1 MSRGLWQRL
10 GLVRPELRAWALYD
24 WANSAMAA
32 TIVTAVFPIYYGQVA
47 CRGLPPADAT
57 QRHAIATTLAL
68 TCVALSAPFLGALAD
83 ARPWKKRMLATFMS
97 MGVLACAGMFFVG
110 TGDWL
115 LGAALF
121 CLANIGASGSFV
133 FYDSLLPHVAR
144 PEEMDRVSAAG
155 YALGYLGGGLLLLFD
170 VALIRFP
177 TWFGLPDAAS
187 GGSAAT
193 LPTRLAFVSV
203 AVWWFFFSLPLFR
216 RVREPARRIEAPHAG
231 ALRDAFGQMGRTIA
245 ALRRHRNAGL
255 LLVAFLLY
263 NDGILTIIRMS
274 TIYGSEI
281 GLPTNQLLL
290 AILVVN
296 FVGVPFAVLFG
307 SLAGRLGAKRMIH
320 LALVLFAG
328 ISYLGYRLSSPAE
341 FFLLALLVAMVL
353 GGTQALSRSLFASM
367 IPKSQSSE
375 FFALFAV
382 AEKFAGL
389 LGPALF
395 AILIAGTG
403 SSRAAVL
410 STVLFFVV
418 GGLLLARVDV
428 QAGRRAAAAT
438 DALDTGR
445 ATDAAGITAA

>member
-1 MSRGLWQRL
+1 MTRVWQRL
-10 GLVRPELRAWALYD
+10 GLVRPELRAWAMYV

-32 TIVTAVFPIYYGQVA
+32 TIVTAVFPVYYGQVA
-47 CRGLPPADAT
+47 CQGLPPAVAT
-57 QRHAIATTLAL
+57 QRHALATTLAL
-68 TCVALSAPFLGALAD
+68 LCVAFSAPFLGALAD
-83 ARPWKKRMLATFMS
+83 ARPWKKRFLAGFMS
-97 MGVLACAGMFFVG
+97 AGILACAGMFFVG
-110 TGDWL
+110 PGDWL

-121 CLANIGASGSFV
+121 CIANIGASGSFV
-133 FYDSLLPHVAR
+133 FYDALLPHVAR
-144 PEEMDRVSAAG
+144 PQEMDRVSAAG

-177 TWFGLPDAAS
+177 TWFGLPDPAA

-203 AVWWFFFSLPLFR
+203 AVWWLLFALPLLR
-216 RVREPARRIEAPHAG
+216 RVPEPPLNVHARRTG
-231 ALRDAFGQMGRTIA
+231 AVRDAFGQLRHTIA
-245 ALRRHRNAGL
+245 ALRHHRHAGL
-255 LLVAFLLY
+255 MLVAFLLY

-290 AILVVN
+290 AILIVN

-307 SLAGRLGAKRMIH
+307 VLAGRIGAKRAIH
-320 LALVLFAG
+320 YALALFAC
-328 ISYLGYRLSSPAE
+328 ISYIGYRLSSPAE
-341 FFLLALLVAMVL
+341 FFLLALLVSMVL

-367 IPKSQSSE
+367 IPKSRSSE
-375 FFALFAV
+375 FFAFFAV

-395 AILIAGTG
+395 AVLIASTG

-410 STVLFFVV
+410 ATVGFFVV
-418 GGLLLARVDV
+418 GALLLARVDV
-428 QAGRRAAAAT
+428 TAGRSAAAA
-438 DALDTGR
+438 DSVEG
-445 ATDAAGITAA
+445 AAS